1 MLLSSTFVS
10 RIAKS
15 YDSYVCAVC
24 MKIVWQNYVKENMFK
39 LCEKWLRSKEQRTR
53 QRLRN
58 EEVLSWLIVRE
69 KQPGKLCDVKRL
81 RLHSST
87 ILRNTLVPCVC
98 ILLWIFD
105 ALEGIYHSTLF
116 SRVYKLLYYWLYYWI
131 NKSVRGEGWK
141 KHDKILKRLLSVME
155 CDN

>member
-1 MLLSSTFVS
+1 MFQELQ
-10 RIAKS
+10 RIMTICLCRL
-15 YDSYVCAVC
+15 YE
-24 MKIVWQNYVKENMFK
+24 NYVKENMFK
-39 LCEKWLRSKEQRTR
+39 LHESKLCEKWLRLKEQRTR

-87 ILRNTLVPCVC
+87 ILRNTLVPC

-105 ALEGIYHSTLF
+105 ALEGIYYSTLF
-116 SRVYKLLYYWLYYWI
+116 SWVYKLLFYWLYYWI
-131 NKSVRGEGWK
+131 NKSVYIEK
-141 KHDKILKRLLSVME
+141 NEKNMINIKMIYDYYV
-155 CDN
+155 